1 MKKPIL
7 FIAFLLLS
15 FMNGFAQMPFG
26 NTVLYG
32 NEWIDYQKVYYKIEI
47 TTDGIYRIPFDT
59 LAKYGVPIQSTEAAR
74 LQIFHQG
81 QEIPIYTSTEGI
93 MVSADF
99 IEFYGEKNRS
109 AIDQFLYQNGATDLL
124 NPEYSLYTDVAAY
137 FLTVAA
143 PGVPTRRYATADNDL
158 GNLPPKEEWCWVEQV
173 IAPGGSYQQMSFND
187 DVEESIFNH
196 GEGFGIN
203 VGKNVPYRPALNLK
217 NLFTAA
223 VKSHFYIRLLNKSSN
238 IHTTQ
243 INIRQ
248 NQVAQVEATGYQ
260 IKEVEFE
267 HSLNAADTLWMLNP
281 TGNIAIATIKIK
293 APKTFNFDNQSFYT
307 FKIPAS
313 SESKYLEIEN
323 FNAGNTTPILYDLT
337 NSIRLETIKES
348 NKVLVKL
355 PPSAQERSLVLHNG
369 ASGLHLVSKITPRNF
384 QDYAPENASFLIV
397 SSPKLRQDE
406 QGNDWLQAYA
416 EYRSSPAGGTH
427 KTLLADIEQ
436 LYDQFAYG
444 IPRHPLAIRNFFYFV
459 KNKAQWQ
466 NLRYVFLI
474 GDALHHQDIRA
485 SNNANNTLINTN
497 FFVPTFGVPG
507 SDYLLLAPNG
517 TQIPE
522 VPIGRLAATAPKHVK
537 WYLDK
542 IIEHETPRTA
552 DAERAWRKQVIHL
565 GGGDVAAQQRTI
577 KSHLN
582 NMAATLQHSSF
593 GANVNSVFKSSD
605 QPIQVA
611 ESEVVTKLINDGAS
625 ILTFFGH
632 GGLGGFDF
640 SIDDPS
646 TYQNQGR
653 YHVAFGLGCST
664 GNLFARPSEGL
675 SASEKFLLQENKGAI
690 AFLSTIGTGELNT
703 LNRFQSQYYRLLSG
717 PMYGKGIGDVMKGTI
732 EQFNTDPSIYM
743 RSLLQQFSLHG
754 DPSVRIIDYEKPDYK
769 VDAASVKTTPT
780 ILSAQDK
787 EFKVQF
793 RVLNIGK
800 ATQDSLS
807 VQIIRELPNK
817 TQQIALRTKIF
828 APRFDT
834 ELEYQLPILGE
845 QAAGENRLF
854 IQLDTDNEIEEQ
866 PAPEAESNNE
876 FIDAFG
882 VKGLRF
888 FVFSNSVKT
897 IYPPDFGILNAMPV
911 TLRASNT
918 NISAPAQGYLLEID
932 TTGFFNSPI
941 KKTRRILQK
950 GGLIEWLPDIPVFEN
965 TAYYWR
971 VSPDSTAESG
981 YLWANSTFT
990 YLPQS
995 PVGWNQSHYFQFLQ
1009 NQLEN
1014 IQLPDSTRRIQF
1026 SSNFKALNVLNGI
1039 IPTVAPITYIGAEVA
1054 PYQGVVKGGISI
1066 IVLDSITAN
1075 PWYNPGLY
1083 GSAIWYGDEPFP
1095 FWTTTF
1101 DNRKKAI
1108 DFLNHIVPPGNYVLL
1123 HTLQQVNQSY
1133 NPQDWAADSLQL
1145 GGINLFNLLEAQGAK
1160 LIRKTATEGAKPY
1173 LLLYKKDDPSFIPKE
1188 ILADSLGVIDTV
1200 LFIEGNWTSGTV
1212 RSAKVGPARSW
1223 SSLEWLA
1230 TPSDAYDEVKLD
1242 LYGIRADA
1250 SSVLLQ
1256 PNVSQAGANLSAIN
1270 PQDYPYLQL
1279 EFSATDETNRTA
1291 PQLNYWKVLYEGLP
1305 EAILSPSLHVA
1316 VLNDTIQQGEPFRFE
1331 VAIAN
1336 ASTYDMDSLLVK
1348 YSITDETN
1356 KGIQKVFRWRSL
1368 EKQDTIWLR
1377 LELPSDSTRN
1387 MLGHQ
1392 RLVVEINLDADQPE
1406 LYFFNNIGIFD
1417 FFVKKD
1423 LRNPLM
1429 DVTFDGT
1436 RIMNGDIVSAKP
1448 LITIA
1453 LKDEN
1458 RFLQIKDI
1466 AAFKVSILYPDEIQ
1480 PRQITFD
1487 ANEMQFY
1494 PADDASNTAK
1504 LEWMPHFSQS
1514 GVYEL
1519 TAQGKDATGNT
1530 AGEIAYQ
1537 VSFEVDTKSKISNVL
1552 NYPNPFSTATHFV
1565 YTLTGEVPPV
1575 DFKIQIMTVS
1585 GRIVRELTQV
1595 DLGPLKIGRHQTEF
1609 PWDGTDQ
1616 FGDPLANGVYLYR
1629 IIAKDQEGNNFEKYD
1644 NGTDRFFKNDIGKLV
1659 ILR

>member
-1 MKKPIL
+1 MKKTIL
-7 FIAFLLLS
+7 LISLHLL
-15 FMNGFAQMPFG
+15 FFVNAFAQMPFG
-26 NTVLYG
+26 NTVFYG

-47 TTDGIYRIPFDT
+47 TADGIYRIPFDT
-59 LAKYGVPIQSTEAAR
+59 LVKYGVPIQNTEAAR

-81 QEIPIYTSTEGI
+81 QEIPIYTSAEGI
-93 MVSADF
+93 MTNSDF
-99 IEFYGEKNRS
+99 IEFYGEKNRT
-109 AIDQFLYQNGATDLL
+109 AIDRFLYQNGAQDAL
-124 NPEYSLYTDVAAY
+124 NLEYSLFTDVAAY

-143 PGVPTRRYATADNDL
+143 PGVPTQRYATANNDL
-158 GNLPPKEEWCWVEQV
+158 SNLPPKEEWCWVEQV
-173 IAPGGSYQQMSFND
+173 IAPGGSYNQISFTD
-187 DVEESIFNH
+187 DVAESLFDH

-203 VGKNVPYRPALNLK
+203 VGKNVPHSPTLNLK

-223 VKSHFYIRLLNKSSN
+223 IKSHFYIRLLSKSSN

-267 HSLNAADTLWMLNP
+267 HLLSATDTLRILNP

-293 APKTFNFDNQSFYT
+293 APKTFNFDNQPFYA

-313 SESKYLEIEN
+313 SEPKYLEIEN
-323 FNAGNTTPILYDLT
+323 FNAANTTPILYDLT
-337 NSIRLETIKES
+337 NKIRLETIREN
-348 NKVLVKL
+348 NKVFVKL
-355 PPSAQERSLVLHNG
+355 PPSAEERALVLRNG
-369 ASGLHLVSKITPRNF
+369 ASGLRVVSKIATRNF
-384 QDYAPENASFLIV
+384 QDYAPENASFLII
-397 SSPKLRQDE
+397 SNSKLQKDE

-416 EYRSSPAGGTH
+416 DYRSSPAGGAH
-427 KTLLADIEQ
+427 KTLVADIEQ

-444 IPRHPLAIRNFFYFV
+444 IPRHPLAIRNFFYFA
-459 KNKAQWQ
+459 KDKAQWQ
-466 NLRYVFLI
+466 NIRYVFLI
-474 GDALHHQDIRA
+474 GDALHHNEIRI
-485 SNNANNTLINTN
+485 NNATNNNLIHTN

-517 TQIPE
+517 TKIPA
-522 VPIGRLAATAPKHVK
+522 VPIGRLAATTPKHVK

-542 IIEHETPRTA
+542 LIAHEAPRSI

-577 KSHLN
+577 KIHLN
-582 NMAATLQHSSF
+582 NMAASLQNSSF

-653 YHVAFGLGCST
+653 YHVVFGLGCST
-664 GNLFARPSEGL
+664 GNLFARPTEGL
-675 SASEKFLLQENKGAI
+675 SASEKFIFQENKGAI
-690 AFLSTIGTGELNT
+690 AFLSTIGTGELST
-703 LNRFQSQYYRLLSG
+703 LNRFQSQYYRLLSD
-717 PMYGKGIGDVMKGTI
+717 PMYGEGIGDVMKGII
-732 EQFNTDPSIYM
+732 EQFNADQSIYM
-743 RSLLQQFSLHG
+743 RTLLQQFSLHG

-769 VDAASVKTTPT
+769 IDVASVKTAPA

-793 RVLNIGK
+793 KVLNIGK
-800 ATQDSLS
+800 AIQDSLP
-807 VQIIRELPNK
+807 VQIIRELPDK
-817 TQQIALRTKIF
+817 TQQIALRTKIL
-828 APRFDT
+828 APRFDAT
-834 ELEYQLPILGE
+834 LEYRLPVLGE
-845 QAAGENRLF
+845 QAAGENRLY
-854 IQLDTDNEIEEQ
+854 IQLDAENEIEEK
-866 PAPEAESNNE
+866 PTPEAESNNE
-876 FIDAFG
+876 FTDAFG
-882 VKGLRF
+882 AKGLRF

-897 IYPPDFGILNAMPV
+897 IYPPDFGIVNAMPV
-911 TLRASNT
+911 KLQASNT
-918 NISAPAQGYLLEID
+918 NISAPAQGYVLEID

-941 KKTRRILQK
+941 KKTRRVVQK

-965 TAYYWR
+965 AAYYWR
-971 VSPDSTAESG
+971 VSPDSTTESG
-981 YLWANSTFT
+981 HLWANSTFT

-995 PVGWNQSHYFQFLQ
+995 PEGWSQSHYFQFLQ

-1014 IQLPDSTRRIQF
+1014 MQLPDSTRRIEF
-1026 SSNFKALNVLNGI
+1026 SSNLKALRVLNGI
-1039 IPTVAPITYIGAEVA
+1039 VPTVAPITYIGAEVA

-1083 GSAIWYGDEPFP
+1083 GSSIWYGDEPFP
-1095 FWTTTF
+1095 YWTTTL
-1101 DNRKKAI
+1101 DSRKKAI
-1108 DFLNHIVPPGNYVLL
+1108 DFLNNIVPAGNYVLL

-1145 GGINLFNLLEAQGAK
+1145 GGANLFNVLEAQGAT

-1173 LLLYKKDDPSFIPKE
+1173 LLLYKKDDPSFAPRE

-1212 RSAKVGPARSW
+1212 RSTKIGPARAW
-1223 SSLEWLA
+1223 SSLEWRA
-1230 TPSDAYDEVKLD
+1230 TPNDAYDEIKLD
-1242 LYGIRADA
+1242 LYGIRADSTA
-1250 SSVLLQ
+1250 VLLQ
-1256 PNVSQAGANLSAIN
+1256 PNVGQAGANLAAIN

-1291 PQLNYWKVLYEGLP
+1291 PLLNYWKVLYKGLP

-1316 VLNDTIQQGEPFRFE
+1316 VLNDTIQQGEAFRFE
-1331 VAIAN
+1331 VAVAN
-1336 ASTYDMDSLLVK
+1336 ASTYDMDSLLLK
-1348 YSITDETN
+1348 YVITDENN
-1356 KGIQKVFRWRSL
+1356 KGIQQVVRWQPL

-1392 RLVVEINLDADQPE
+1392 RLVVEINPDFDQPE
-1406 LYFFNNIGIFD
+1406 LYFFNNIGVFD

-1423 LRNPLM
+1423 LRNPLL

-1448 LITIA
+1448 LITLA
-1453 LKDEN
+1453 LQDEN
-1458 RFLQIKDI
+1458 RFLQIKDPT
-1466 AAFKVSILYPDEIQ
+1466 AFKMSVLYPDEIQ

-1494 PADDASNTAK
+1494 PADDVSKTAK
-1504 LEWMPHFSQS
+1504 LEWMPRFAQS

-1519 TAQGKDATGNT
+1519 TVQGRDATGNA

-1552 NYPNPFSTATHFV
+1552 NYPNPFSTSTHFV

-1585 GRIVRELTQV
+1585 GRIVRELTQL

-1616 FGDPLANGVYLYR
+1616 FGDRLANGVYLYR
-1629 IIAKDQEGNNFEKYD
+1629 VIAKDQEGNNFEKYD
-1644 NGTDRFFKNDIGKLV
+1644 NGTDRFFKNNIGKLV